1 MTKNIK
7 AILLGSIKKNGDR
20 EKELDLSLLKEP
32 FEKENSV
39 IYSLCQNCGGIAE
52 LTGESAQKLVKLAGI
67 EKNESLAGYYFLT
80 RGCPFCGNNFESAEM
95 KKLA

>member
-32 FEKENSV
+32 FEIKSSV
-39 IYSLCQNCGGIAE
+39 IYSLCRNCGGILE
-52 LTGESAQKLVKLAGI
+52 LTNESAQKLVRLAGI
-67 EKNESLAGYYFLT
+67 EKTESFAGHYFLT
-80 RGCPFCGNNFESAEM
+80 RGCPFCGNDFESAEI